1 MLIDL
6 ETLEVLRRAYCVAYE
21 WSAAACARILAFLH
35 SKDHGAGDGFPQLLR
50 VLGHAVRSYAGIA
63 AANPQPMLFLLVAV
77 ASLYVLY
84 ENCQPQHLTA

>member
-6 ETLEVLRRAYCVAYE
+6 ETLEFLRGAYCVAYE
-21 WSAAACARILAFLH
+21 LGTTACTRILAFLH

-50 VLGHAVRSYAGIA
+50 VLGHAVRSYAGFA
-63 AANPQPMLFLLVAV
+63 AANPQPMVFLLLAV
-77 ASLYVLY
+77 AGLFVLY